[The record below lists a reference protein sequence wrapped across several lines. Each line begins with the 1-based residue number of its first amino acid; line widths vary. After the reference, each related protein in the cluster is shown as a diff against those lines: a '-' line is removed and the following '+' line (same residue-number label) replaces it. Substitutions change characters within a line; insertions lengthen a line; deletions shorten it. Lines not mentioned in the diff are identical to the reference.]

1 MKSTTPLH
9 EITDAARQGLTGSWG
24 KSIGVMLVFLLLFV
38 GISSIPLV
46 GLVLQLLFAAPL
58 LVGLNIYFLATV
70 DRQLNPFELLFEGFG
85 RFGTSWCA
93 HMQVILIML
102 AWALPL
108 VAFCV
113 LLPRYVQLDPEIY
126 PPYADLALQVVP
138 LLIANIFLIWK
149 MLRYSLVLYVVADD
163 ETVHASAA
171 VRRSSELMQGNCLR
185 LIVLWLRFLGW
196 YLLAVLTLG
205 IGFLWLIPYMF
216 ASMASFYQDV
226 KDNQ

>member
-1 MKSTTPLH
+1 MNSTTPLH
-9 EITDAARQGLTGSWG
+9 EITDAARQGLSGSWG
-24 KSIGVMLVFLLLFV
+24 KSMGVMLVYMLLMV
-38 GISSIPLV
+38 GVVFIFILGP
-46 GLVLQLLFAAPL
+46 LLFAAPL
-58 LVGLNIYFLATV
+58 IVGLNIYFLATV

-93 HMQVILIML
+93 QIQVTLIML
-102 AWALPL
+102 AWTVPL

-113 LLPRYVQLDPEIY
+113 LLPRYVQLDPEVY
-126 PPYADLALQVVP
+126 PPYADLALKVVP

-163 ETVHASAA
+163 ETVRAAAA

-196 YLLAVLTLG
+196 HLLAVLTLG
-205 IGFLWLIPYMF
+205 IGLLWLIPYLF